1 MSAAPDPNDP
11 KGTQAAQQPPGQDG
25 GWGPDG
31 TDGSAHG
38 RTIGLASLVLG
49 IGGLLTSP
57 FLIGGIIGIVAIVL
71 GIVAIVLSRRANARV
86 KAAGREPRTGG
97 ALGLGV
103 IGIITGIV
111 AVIIPVVLLQTAE
124 RVMGACEHLEPG
136 TPEYQR
142 CIADQF
148 ENKQD
153 GGPAGGAGDAGA
165 GDAG

>member
-1 MSAAPDPNDP
+1 M
-11 KGTQAAQQPPGQDG
+11 
-25 GWGPDG
+25 
-31 TDGSAHG
+31 
-38 RTIGLASLVLG
+38 SLVLG

-153 GGPAGGAGDAGA
+153 GGPAGGAGDGGA
-165 GDAG
+165 GGAGEPHPPGRGGHMGVLIGWLTTNDAPHGGGQEPMRVLN